1 MPDWNPA
8 EIIGTNP
15 RKLASSLYQNQIT
28 DHIWSEAR
36 KIMGYKDVGK
46 TPLMYFLGINLT
58 LMLEKVSILF
68 TRWFR

>member
-36 KIMGYKDVGK
+36 RLWDIK
-46 TPLMYFLGINLT
+46 TLVKRL
-58 LMLEKVSILF
+58 
-68 TRWFR
+68 